1 MSSSSCERAVLLV
14 NSSFSRD
21 RSRKRHEKRAV
32 GRSLLHNLIT
42 LASMVRT
49 ATLIMQ
55 VGALRDQQQ
64 LWENCFLKMFVR
76 RRLWKDAAPL
86 KRRKQPTVRARRA
99 RLGSK
104 RGCHGAGWCLPVRA
118 RSLEPSTA
126 KCSKRGGACE
136 MRRRAYA
143 PPNAPG
149 GARATSPRVYVR
161 CLPGALVPAARSARP
176 SAGTPKLWGSL
187 EGAGGPKTAQAATC
201 ETQAPSPGV

>member
-1 MSSSSCERAVLLV
+1 VSSRSCERAVLLV

-21 RSRKRHEKRAV
+21 WSRKRHEKRAV
-32 GRSLLHNLIT
+32 GRSLLHSLIA

-49 ATLIMQ
+49 ATLNMQ
-55 VGALRDQQQ
+55 LEALRDQQQ

-76 RRLWKDAAPL
+76 RRLWKDATPL
-86 KRRKQPTVRARRA
+86 KRRKQPNVRARRA
-99 RLGSK
+99 CLGSK

-118 RSLEPSTA
+118 RSLEPSAA

-136 MRRRAYA
+136 MGRRAYA

-161 CLPGALVPAARSARP
+161 WLPGALVPAAPCAH
-176 SAGTPKLWGSL
+176 
-187 EGAGGPKTAQAATC
+187 AA
-201 ETQAPSPGV
+201 A

>member
-1 MSSSSCERAVLLV
+1 VSSSSCERAVLMV

-21 RSRKRHEKRAV
+21 WSHKRHEKRAV

-49 ATLIMQ
+49 ATLNMQ
-55 VGALRDQQQ
+55 LGALRDQQQ

-76 RRLWKDAAPL
+76 RRLWKDANPL
-86 KRRKQPTVRARRA
+86 KRRKQPNVRAQRA

-118 RSLEPSTA
+118 RSLEPSAA

-136 MRRRAYA
+136 MGRRAYA
-143 PPNAPG
+143 LPNAPG
-149 GARATSPRVYVR
+149 GARVTWTRVYVR
-161 CLPGALVPAARSARP
+161 WLPGALVPAAP
-176 SAGTPKLWGSL
+176 CTH
-187 EGAGGPKTAQAATC
+187 AA
-201 ETQAPSPGV
+201 A

>member
-1 MSSSSCERAVLLV
+1 MSSSRCERAVLLV

-21 RSRKRHEKRAV
+21 WSHKRHEKRAV

-49 ATLIMQ
+49 ATLNMQ
-55 VGALRDQQQ
+55 LEALRDQQQ

-76 RRLWKDAAPL
+76 GRLWKDASPL
-86 KRRKQPTVRARRA
+86 KWRKQPNVRARRA

-118 RSLEPSTA
+118 PSAA

-136 MRRRAYA
+136 MSRHAYA

-149 GARATSPRVYVR
+149 GARVT
-161 CLPGALVPAARSARP
+161 
-176 SAGTPKLWGSL
+176 
-187 EGAGGPKTAQAATC
+187 
-201 ETQAPSPGV
+201 